1 MSVEKFNY
9 NGTFYCFDT
18 VTGKI
23 YENGI
28 ETDLSLKNEIMR
40 NSPFVKKLTDK
51 KNSSI
56 QLDELRSYGTRAR
69 DIYNTLARKFGW
81 NVNLNE
87 TLHYGRR
94 MMVRNV
100 DYKLNVQFLTYN
112 NINKK
117 TPVGGWENEI
127 CLDELKCSNRFRWK
141 GFFDRNDVLLFVN
154 KDSDGYYFYGVYEYF
169 DSVERNERFTKIYK
183 RKSKKYPVD
192 GQ

>member
-1 MSVEKFNY
+1 
-9 NGTFYCFDT
+9 
-18 VTGKI
+18 
-23 YENGI
+23 
-28 ETDLSLKNEIMR
+28 MR

-51 KNSSI
+51 INSSI

-87 TLHYGRR
+87 TLHYGRC

-117 TPVGGWENEI
+117 TP
-127 CLDELKCSNRFRWK
+127 
-141 GFFDRNDVLLFVN
+141 
-154 KDSDGYYFYGVYEYF
+154 
-169 DSVERNERFTKIYK
+169 
-183 RKSKKYPVD
+183 
-192 GQ
+192 